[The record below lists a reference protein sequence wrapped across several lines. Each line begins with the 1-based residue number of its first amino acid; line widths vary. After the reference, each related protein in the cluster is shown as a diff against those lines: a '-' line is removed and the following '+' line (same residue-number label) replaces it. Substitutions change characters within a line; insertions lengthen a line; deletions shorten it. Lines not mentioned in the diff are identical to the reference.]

1 MVPALTTVKAS
12 APVAPM
18 ATEMECDVIVVGGGP
33 AGLAF
38 VRALAGSGLTVAL
51 IERQTPD
58 RLADPADD
66 GREIALTHRSLA
78 ILRALGVW
86 ERIDPA
92 AVAPLREAR
101 VCDGRS
107 RFARAFEAAKGY
119 SGTSATSGNWA
130 FEEYR
135 RAELERL
142 EARRRALQEESRAFT
157 DFVEELKRAKDRE
170 QFDAF
175 MAQRRASGQEGP
187 RTV

>member
-1 MVPALTTVKAS
+1 
-12 APVAPM
+12 M
-18 ATEMECDVIVVGGGP
+18 ATDMECDVIVVGGGP

-38 VRALAGSGLTVAL
+38 VRTLEGSGLTVAL

-78 ILRALGVW
+78 ILRALRAW

-107 RFARAFEAAKGY
+107 RFALAFDPGAGMRGGSVNWCPTTS
-119 SGTSATSGNWA
+119 SGGHCS
-130 FEEYR
+130 
-135 RAELERL
+135 
-142 EARRRALQEESRAFT
+142 RRR
-157 DFVEELKRAKDRE
+157 
-170 QFDAF
+170 
-175 MAQRRASGQEGP
+175 RRRPG
-187 RTV
+187 